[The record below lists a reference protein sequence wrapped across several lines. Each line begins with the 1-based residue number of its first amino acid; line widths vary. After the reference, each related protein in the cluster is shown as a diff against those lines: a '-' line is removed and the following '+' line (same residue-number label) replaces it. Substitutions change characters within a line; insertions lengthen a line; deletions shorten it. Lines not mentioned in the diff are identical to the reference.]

1 MTVVAGIPCFNEE
14 LSIGSVV
21 VKARKFVDKV
31 IVIDDGST
39 DATAEV
45 AAGAGAEVFRHSENR
60 GYGAAVCTAMA
71 KAQEV
76 GADVLVILD
85 GDGQHDPRDIPTL
98 VKPLFDG
105 EADVVVGSRFL
116 GKGPRPP
123 LYRRLGQRILTAATN
138 VGSGQRISD
147 SQSGFRAYSSKALTE
162 LCLAESGMSISSEM
176 QFAIRRSGLKVAE
189 VPINVSYRTK
199 TKRTPLSHGISV
211 LSRILVFISLR
222 QPLLLFG
229 IPGLA
234 LLAGGLVLGARVLTA
249 YGDTRELAVGNALA
263 TILLCLAGLLALFAG
278 LMLQAIKELL
288 RGGVAQP
295 PKDAQQYRADPR
307 SSEGTG
313 VSN

>member
-199 TKRTPLSHGISV
+199 TKRNPLSHGISV